1 MLLCTAE
8 DVEARLGR
16 PLTPDEEARIDA
28 VIADVSAYLYA
39 VAPRIPRTPPVPA
52 AVLAV
57 ACELV
62 GARLSGTSGIVQE
75 ALGGYSVMYRQDTG
89 GGTLTGVHEQMLRP
103 WMRPRVGTVRVDPG
117 AAEVVGR

>member
-57 ACELV
+57 ACDLIT
-62 GARLSGTSGIVQE
+62 GRLSGSSGVLQE
-75 ALGGYSVMYRQDTG
+75 SLGGYAVTYRSDTG
-89 GGTLTGVHEQMLRP
+89 GGALTGVHEQMLRP
-103 WMRPRVGTVRVDPG
+103 WMRSRLGTVRVDPG
-117 AAEVVGR
+117 AAEVVGQ